1 MVTCPEV
8 VAEITNKRQLRRLVV
23 LPYELIVKEA
33 FPENVHIITEF
44 AKKTGDY
51 PSLSA
56 TDIKVMALTY
66 QLEKEKV
73 GTDHLRTE
81 PIMRKPIVTTK
92 KIQTNM
98 NADVTGFYKPSKN
111 RKIIDHQEE
120 TQTGTSKVGTSG
132 NVARINNIQTQDQK
146 SDPEGDFGI
155 DQNYDQFDKSSNKFE
170 ERTSQ
175 CNGED
180 ESNDDEEELDDF
192 EEEELTEQLKN
203 LEMESSE
210 SMDNAGDVDSLLVSL
225 KEVENNCV
233 EGNVIEEQAEDDDD
247 SDWITPSNIQIAKK
261 QFKSDLMESKK
272 VSVSCMTT
280 DFAMQNV
287 LKQLNL
293 NVSALDGRL
302 IKQLRTFILRC
313 YTCFK
318 TTSIMTKKFC
328 PKCGNNTLKKV
339 AVSLDK
345 NGKMKIHIN
354 SKHPLTARGKKYSL
368 PKIKGG
374 KHPNNPILVDDQP
387 MPDNRPSR
395 LARTKNNPLDDD
407 YIAGKLFN
415 REYSFEMFVLLFS
428 WHYYCDRK

>member
-1 MVTCPEV
+1 MNSQFILQDVAEKMVTCPEV

-23 LPYELIVKEA
+23 LPYDLIVKEA

-73 GTDHLRTE
+73 GIDHLRTE
-81 PIMRKPIVTTK
+81 PILQKPIITTK
-92 KIQTNM
+92 KTKTNM
-98 NADVTGFYKPSKN
+98 NADVTGFYKPGKN
-111 RKIIDHQEE
+111 KKIVDGLEE
-120 TQTGTSKVGTSG
+120 TQNKARETDEETSG
-132 NVARINNIQTQDQK
+132 NVASINDETQDQK
-146 SDPEGDFGI
+146 TRSE
-155 DQNYDQFDKSSNKFE
+155 DQACNDNRVDKNCDKLEKSSDNIE
-170 ERTSQ
+170 ENVEEIPHSDEEEY
-175 CNGED
+175 ED
-180 ESNDDEEELDDF
+180 NDDEEKLDEFD
-192 EEEELTEQLKN
+192 EEKLTEQVKS
-203 LEMESSE
+203 LELECSE
-210 SMDNAGDVDSLLVSL
+210 SMANAELVDSLLVSV
-225 KEVENNCV
+225 KEKEYEDSTQENDN
-233 EGNVIEEQAEDDDD
+233 EEQTDDDD
-247 SDWITPSNIQIAKK
+247 SGWITPSNIQIAKR

-272 VSVSCMTT
+272 VIVACMTT

-287 LKQLNL
+287 LKQMNL

-318 TTSIMTKKFC
+318 TTSIMTKTFC

-354 SKHPLTARGKKYSL
+354 PKHPLTARGKKFSL

-374 KHPNNPILVDDQP
+374 KHPNNPILVEDQP
-387 MPDNRPSR
+387 MPDNRPTR
-395 LARTKNNPLDDD
+395 LARTKTNPLDDD
-407 YIAGKLFN
+407 YIAG
-415 REYSFEMFVLLFS
+415 E
-428 WHYYCDRK
+428 